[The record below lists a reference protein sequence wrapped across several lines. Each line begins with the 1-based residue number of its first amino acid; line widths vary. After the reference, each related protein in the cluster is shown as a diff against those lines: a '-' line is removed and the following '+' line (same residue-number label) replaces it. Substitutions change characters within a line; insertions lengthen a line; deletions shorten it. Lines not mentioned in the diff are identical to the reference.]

1 MTLSDQTF
9 GHMATPAE
17 PTDEELA
24 TAVQKGDK
32 DMFGILM
39 GRYEKKLFR
48 YGRRFL
54 SQKENVEDVVQ
65 EVFIKAYQAIQSFDP
80 SQRFSPWIYRIA
92 HNMLVNALKKNS
104 RTPLSFID
112 FDTLIAHP
120 VYEETTIS
128 DEERA
133 TLHKMIDRGLDK
145 LSPSYREIL
154 ILYYLED
161 QSYKEIAD
169 ILRVPIGTVGIRL
182 KRARE
187 SLKKAYEKL
196 GVHYEE

>member
-1 MTLSDQTF
+1 MAPIEQTPP
-9 GHMATPAE
+9 GAE
-17 PTDEELA
+17 CTDEELA
-24 TAVQKGDK
+24 KAVQKGDK
-32 DMFGILM
+32 EQFGFLM
-39 GRYEKKLFR
+39 ARYEKKLFR

-54 SQKENVEDVVQ
+54 SQKENVEDAVQ
-65 EVFIKAYQAIQSFDP
+65 EVFIKTYQAIQSFDT

-92 HNMLVNALKKNS
+92 HNMFVNALKKNA

-128 DEERA
+128 DEER
-133 TLHKMIDRGLDK
+133 TTMRKMIDRGLDK
-145 LSPSYREIL
+145 LSASYREIL

-187 SLKKAYEKL
+187 ALKKAYEKL